1 MINLWNHQQAAVTKF
16 LADGCL
22 FIQHQVGTGKTR
34 TTIEAIRQLCNRHSE
49 VLRGIILCP
58 LIVCENWNREFRR
71 WSKPAL
77 ADQVAVLT
85 GSEKKRIE
93 TFVPSNAKIFIMNHE
108 GILMKSLWKEI
119 LACAWDFLV
128 VDESHR
134 FKNPTSKRTK
144 GLLPLAAK
152 TPHKIL
158 LTGTPVLQNVI
169 DLQPQLRMIDENLV
183 PQNWYEFRA
192 RFCQDLN
199 AGMPKNIHF
208 PNWQP
213 RKERIPELTAII
225 NKVSHK
231 ADKKEVLKDLPPLV
245 RQTVFVELDGH
256 TKKIYRE
263 MERDFIT
270 SCGPAVMH
278 ADLVLTKLI
287 RLQQITAGIFKGD
300 DGKEKSLPTPKLT
313 ALKELLEDIAYQHK
327 TIIWTNF
334 VHSYR
339 DIASLC
345 ALLELPHVFIRGE
358 QKPEE
363 RQQAVDAFQEDPNV
377 RVCIANQ
384 SAGGIGI
391 NLQAASCMIY
401 YSKSFALEHDLQSEA
416 RCFRGGSEIHEKIL
430 RIDILAKDTI
440 DEDIH
445 ATLSDKLTLANL
457 ITRIKDKKDGT
468 NRTETNDQRTLSFA
482 TREASEGCGA

>member
-1 MINLWNHQQAAVTKF
+1 MTNLWQHQQAAVAKF
-16 LADGCL
+16 LEDGCL
-22 FIQHQVGTGKTR
+22 FIQHDVGTGKTR
-34 TTIEAIRQLCNRHSE
+34 TTIEAIRQLCNRYGQ
-49 VLRGIILCP
+49 VLNGLILCP
-58 LIVCENWNREFRR
+58 LIVCENWKREFRR

-77 ADQVAVLT
+77 AEQVVVLT

-93 TFVPSNAKIFIMNHE
+93 TFALSNTKIIIMNHE
-108 GILMKSLWKEI
+108 GILMKTLWKA
-119 LACAWDFLV
+119 LSACAWDFLV

-134 FKNPTSKRTK
+134 FKNPISKRTK
-144 GLLPLAAK
+144 GLIPLAAK

-169 DLQPQLRMIDENLV
+169 DLQPQLRLIDETLV
-183 PQNWYEFRA
+183 PKNWYEFRA
-192 RFCQDLN
+192 KYCQDLN
-199 AGMPKNIHF
+199 AGMPKHIHF

-213 RKERIPELTAII
+213 RKERIAELTAIV

-231 ADKKEVLKDLPPLV
+231 ADKKEVLRDLPPLV
-245 RQTVFVELDGH
+245 RQTVFVELNGS

-263 MERDFIT
+263 MEQDFIT
-270 SCGPAVMH
+270 CCGDQVMH

-300 DGKEKSLPTPKLT
+300 DGKESSLPTPKLS
-313 ALKELLEDIAYQHK
+313 ALKELLEEIAYRHK

-334 VHSYR
+334 VHTYS
-339 DIASLC
+339 DIASVC
-345 ALLELPHVFIRGE
+345 AMLELPFVIIRGN
-358 QKPEE
+358 QSPQE
-363 RQQAVDAFQEDPNV
+363 RQQAVDAFQEDPNI

-445 ATLSDKLTLANL
+445 EALSDKLQLANL
-457 ITRIKDKKDGT
+457 ITRIKDKNDGT
-468 NRTETNDQRTLSFA
+468 YRTKTNDQQAL
-482 TREASEGCGA
+482 